1 MTPRA
6 VVALLFLL
14 SLTAGCHTMTGRS
27 AGRYVDDTT
36 IDTKVK
42 AKLTGEKASNFTRI
56 GVTTVNGVVH
66 LDGVVD
72 SVQDKVTAEELAR
85 QVSGVMNVVN
95 QLQISGTGA
104 ASPR

>member
-1 MTPRA
+1 
-6 VVALLFLL
+6 
-14 SLTAGCHTMTGRS
+14 
-27 AGRYVDDTT
+27 
-36 IDTKVK
+36 
-42 AKLTGEKASNFTRI
+42 
-56 GVTTVNGVVH
+56 VTTVNGVVH

-72 SVQDKVTAEELAR
+72 SVHDKVMAEELAR